1 MSKPKQKTIN
11 HKKQKSI
18 WKNWRLYVMC
28 LPAVL
33 FFLLFAYKPMYGIL
47 IAFKKYNMRVGI
59 MGSEWIGLDNF
70 KRLFSSYWFPIILK
84 NTLTLSLLS
93 LILGFPLPIIL
104 ALLLNEVS
112 NGHFRKTFQ
121 TVSYAPHFISTV
133 VMCGMLTLFLNPTSG
148 IFNIIITKLGGESVN
163 FLQDPANFKW
173 IYVLS
178 AVWQEMGWGSIIYF
192 ATLSGVDRS
201 LLEAAEIDGATG
213 IKCFFNITVPLLSPT
228 IFFVMITRIIGAL
241 QVFDLIYMVMDKT
254 NPALNKTQSLVFLFY
269 KYTFTNKNIGYGS
282 TIVIL
287 LLVITLIITA
297 IQMTAQ
303 KKWVFYN

>member
-1 MSKPKQKTIN
+1 
-11 HKKQKSI
+11 
-18 WKNWRLYVMC
+18 MC

-178 AVWQEMGWGSIIYF
+178 AVWQEMGWGSIIYL
-192 ATLSGVDRS
+192 ATLSAVDPA
-201 LLEAAEIDGATG
+201 LYEAAAIDGAG
-213 IKCFFNITVPLLSPT
+213 PWQKFKSITLPMLAPATT
-228 IFFVMITRIIGAL
+228 INVTLAF
-241 QVFDLIYMVMDKT
+241 
-254 NPALNKTQSLVFLFY
+254 TQSLKVFDIVYAMTGGGPLNSTETVGTY
-269 KYTFTNKNIGYGS
+269 VVANMNRGLHGYAS
-282 TIVIL
+282 AQTVLLTIVIVL
-287 LLVITLIITA
+287 FGQVLIGVLKKREEA
-297 IQMTAQ
+297 I
-303 KKWVFYN
+303 Y